1 MQLLRWA
8 LFVVQ
13 GVLLRETFRSGDL
26 VHDARMEL
34 GGRNLE
40 VEMLMGEDG
49 RHYDGQDADILDEK

>member
-1 MQLLRWA
+1 
-8 LFVVQ
+8 
-13 GVLLRETFRSGDL
+13 VLLRETFRSGDL